1 MNATITITI
10 IAKTHRDACLAG
22 LGEADGA
29 AYDETF
35 PAYVDRLTAAAGRA
49 GFALQVN
56 AYDLC
61 PYSYSVDAADPADE
75 QAAHD
80 FMQSPAADFWE
91 QF

>member
-1 MNATITITI
+1 MNATITIF
-10 IAKTHRDACLAG
+10 AKTHRDACLAG
-22 LGEADGA
+22 LGEADEA
-29 AYDETF
+29 VYDEAF

-56 AYDLC
+56 AYDLRSAC
-61 PYSYSVDAADPADE
+61 YSVDAADPADE

-80 FMQSPAADFWE
+80 FMQSPAADFWA